1 MRSGKNETL
10 SMFKIFGNS
19 GDPLC
24 DGVSRR
30 DFMKI
35 GGLALG
41 GFSLPQLLQAEQLA
55 GIRKSHKAVIMIYLV
70 GAPPHQDMYDLKMDA
85 PLEIRGPH
93 RPMRT
98 NVPGIQIS
106 EHMPRCAKIMDKLV
120 PIRSMYGS
128 PNGDHDSFICYT
140 GRPVPKQPPG
150 GWPSMGAV
158 LSKLR
163 GPIDP
168 AIPSFVGIA
177 PKAGHPPYGSPG
189 HPGFLGPNYSAFR
202 PNGPG
207 MEDLQLN
214 GVTLDRLGDRKALLA
229 SFDTLRRDTD
239 RTGIVE
245 GFDTFQQQAFSI
257 LTSSKLIEAL
267 DLSKEPS
274 SVRERYG
281 KGDPKNY
288 GDGAPR
294 NCEHFLMAR
303 RLVEAGARCVTLN
316 FGRWDFHSE
325 NHSELLT
332 HLPLFDQ
339 AMSALVEDLHERGL
353 DKDVAVVDWGEF
365 GRTPQINSDAGRD
378 HWPQVGCALL
388 AGGGMKTGQVI
399 GATDRLGG
407 EIADRG
413 VHFGEVFA
421 TLYHQLG
428 LNPSQVTL
436 PDLSGRPHYLVDG
449 WQPMPELISS

>member
-1 MRSGKNETL
+1 ML
-10 SMFKIFGNS
+10 KILGEERGGF
-19 GDPLC
+19 C

-30 DFMKI
+30 DFLRI

-41 GFSLPQLLQAEQLA
+41 GLSLPQLLQAEQLS

-70 GAPPHQDMYDLKMDA
+70 GAPPHQDMFDLKMDA
-85 PLEIRGPH
+85 PSEIRGPH
-93 RPMRT
+93 RPIGT

-106 EHMPRCAKIMDKLV
+106 EHMPYCARIMDKLV
-120 PIRSMYGS
+120 PIRTMYGS

-140 GRPVPKQPPG
+140 GRPVPNQPPG
-150 GWPSMGAV
+150 GWPSMGSV
-158 LSKLR
+158 LSKLE
-163 GPIDP
+163 GQTEP
-168 AIPSFVGIA
+168 AIPAFVGLA

-189 HPGFLGPNYSAFR
+189 HPGFLGPAYSAFR
-202 PNGPG
+202 PNGPA
-207 MEDLQLN
+207 MEDMTLN
-214 GVTLDRLGDRKALLA
+214 GVTLDRLGDRKTLLA
-229 SFDTLRRDTD
+229 SFDQFRRGVDSS
-239 RTGIVE
+239 GAIE
-245 GFDTFQQQAFSI
+245 GLDAFNREAFNI
-257 LTSSKLIEAL
+257 LTSSKLVEAF
-267 DLSKEPS
+267 DLTKEPQKT
-274 SVRERYG
+274 RERYG

-294 NCEHFLMAR
+294 NCEHFLIAR

-316 FGRWDFHSE
+316 FGRWDFHSN

-353 DKDVAVVDWGEF
+353 DKDVAVVAWGEF
-365 GRTPQINSDAGRD
+365 GRTPQINKDAGRD

-388 AGGGMKTGQVI
+388 AGGGMKRGQVI

-407 EIADRG
+407 EIVERG

-428 LNPSQVTL
+428 IDTGHVTL
-436 PDLSGRPHYLVDG
+436 RDLSGRPQYLVDG
-449 WQPMPELISS
+449 WHPMPELV